1 MSQRRRKREFSEEF
15 KCQMVGLYNAGKP
28 QAEICREYDLTPSA
42 LRNWV
47 KRINRTGSSKI
58 ADNRTEGEKRLIE
71 LQKENKQLK
80 MENDIL
86 KQAALI
92 FARRS

>member
-1 MSQRRRKREFSEEF
+1 MSERRKKRDFSEEF
-15 KCQMVGLYNAGKP
+15 KRQMVGLYNAGKT
-28 QAEICREYDLTPSA
+28 QGEICREYDLTPSA

-47 KRINRTGSSKI
+47 SRINRSGSSKI
-58 ADNRTEGEKRLIE
+58 ADNRTEAEKHLIG
-71 LQKENKQLK
+71 LLKENKQLK